1 MPFYSQIIFV
11 GTGDKSKI
19 NLWIQIRALYLVV
32 RLRAR
37 WNFWLK
43 FKITV
48 NSYIFGVVIFTVSFY
63 FPRLESDTRCDML
76 LRQVRWILPSIHKD
90 TFSMRYLFFFVV
102 MCFSNCLFVAN
113 LKGKIGGEG
122 FLLFFNKS

>member
-76 LRQVRWILPSIHKD
+76 LTSEAHFAFYTKGHILNAPFI
-90 TFSMRYLFFFVV
+90 FFRGHV
-102 MCFSNCLFVAN
+102 
-113 LKGKIGGEG
+113 
-122 FLLFFNKS
+122 FF